1 MFGPLGLV
9 KFWYVSAGELGF
21 VSAWQVSLRCVFILV
36 RQVWCGACVGWVGVR
51 PGVIRRG
58 RYGELSWVQLG
69 YVLVRWGMAGAVRL
83 GISCCVAIWCVESMY
98 VELRSVAVRY
108 GRPGKLRS
116 VGVSFVHVWFGRRGG
131 VRLGRPGGLWFG
143 RLGEVRLV

>member
-1 MFGPLGLV
+1 MLPGPFGLV

-21 VSAWQVSLRCVFILV
+21 VSAWQCSLRCVFILV
-36 RQVWCGACVGWVGVR
+36 RQARWVQLGNVPLR
-51 PGVIRRG
+51 LRYG

-69 YVLVRWGMAGAVRL
+69 YVKVRWGMAGAVRL
-83 GISCCVAIWCVESMY
+83 GISFCVAIWCVESMY

-108 GRPGKLRS
+108 GRQGGLRYCTVGS
-116 VGVSFVHVWFGRRGG
+116 VWVRSGRRGG